1 MQADVV
7 IAFTLPVD
15 LMSLDARE
23 GTAEKKNFFES
34 RIVKFV
40 VTKGPSNER
49 EGEDEEEHGFV
60 FTCTYARLDSNINT
74 FRRFEAATSRK
85 GRRRTWQSFVESRP
99 CSIEACR
106 LDREA

>member
-1 MQADVV
+1 M
-7 IAFTLPVD
+7 
-15 LMSLDARE
+15 
-23 GTAEKKNFFES
+23 
-34 RIVKFV
+34 
-40 VTKGPSNER
+40 TKGPSNER
-49 EGEDEEEHGFV
+49 GGEDEEEHGFV

-85 GRRRTWQSFVESRP
+85 GRRTWQSFVESRP

>member
-23 GTAEKKNFFES
+23 GTAGKEKVFES
-34 RIVKFV
+34 RIEKFV

-49 EGEDEEEHGFV
+49 GGEDEEEHGFV
-60 FTCTYARLDSNINT
+60 FTCTYTRLDSNINT

-85 GRRRTWQSFVESRP
+85 GRRTWQSFVESRP

>member
-1 MQADVV
+1 M
-7 IAFTLPVD
+7 
-15 LMSLDARE
+15 
-23 GTAEKKNFFES
+23 
-34 RIVKFV
+34 
-40 VTKGPSNER
+40 TKGPSNER
-49 EGEDEEEHGFV
+49 GGEDEEEHGFV

>member
-23 GTAEKKNFFES
+23 GTVEKKNFFES

-49 EGEDEEEHGFV
+49 GGEDEEEHGFV

-85 GRRRTWQSFVESRP
+85 GRGTWQSFVESRP

>member
-23 GTAEKKNFFES
+23 GTAEEENVFES
-34 RIVKFV
+34 RIDWEKFV

-49 EGEDEEEHGFV
+49 RGEDEEQAF
-60 FTCTYARLDSNINT
+60 
-74 FRRFEAATSRK
+74 
-85 GRRRTWQSFVESRP
+85 
-99 CSIEACR
+99 
-106 LDREA
+106 